1 MKDMD
6 LTLCFFTNQVAMDK
20 DTNASIKL
28 LLATLQRLNIKS
40 QFWGVQL
47 DQIHQNSFLNDL
59 CIMGNVQTE
68 PMPIENDIDSKLMIF
83 TDSFQDLLK
92 DFETSDIFLNVY
104 KQTFIKVQNVQRGQ
118 TFAWRL
124 TA

>member
-1 MKDMD
+1 
-6 LTLCFFTNQVAMDK
+6 
-20 DTNASIKL
+20 
-28 LLATLQRLNIKS
+28 
-40 QFWGVQL
+40 
-47 DQIHQNSFLNDL
+47 
-59 CIMGNVQTE
+59 MGNVQTE